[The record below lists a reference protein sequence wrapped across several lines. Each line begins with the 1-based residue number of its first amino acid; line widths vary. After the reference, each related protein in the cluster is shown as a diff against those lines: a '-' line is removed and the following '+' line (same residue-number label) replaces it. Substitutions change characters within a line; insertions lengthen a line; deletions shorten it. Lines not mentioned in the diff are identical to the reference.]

1 MRRREAVPSDHPDDD
16 GERSPRRTQWSA
28 VPDRS
33 ASDDKSDAVRAQP
46 ASRTSSTSSTW
57 RRAVLLVALLNLAYF
72 DIEFV
77 VARVIGSVSLVA
89 DSVDFLEDGA
99 LNLLIFFAA
108 VWSVARRAKVGHA
121 LAIIILVPAVATVWI
136 AIVKIVD
143 PSSPDVLPLSVTA
156 FGALVVNLTCAAILV
171 RHRHAGGSLAK
182 AAWLSARNDS
192 LANVAILLAAAV
204 TLQWASA
211 WPDIVVG
218 VGIGAVNADAG
229 VRVWRAA
236 SRERLEATAAQ
247 P

>member
-1 MRRREAVPSDHPDDD
+1 M
-16 GERSPRRTQWSA
+16 
-28 VPDRS
+28 
-33 ASDDKSDAVRAQP
+33 
-46 ASRTSSTSSTW
+46 
-57 RRAVLLVALLNLAYF
+57 LLVALLNLAYF
-72 DIEFV
+72 VIEFV
-77 VARVIGSVSLVA
+77 VARAIGSVSLVA

-108 VWSVARRAKVGHA
+108 VWSVRRRAKVGHA
-121 LAIIILVPAVATVWI
+121 LAIIILVPAIATVWI
-136 AIVKIVD
+136 AVVKVVN

-171 RHRHAGGSLAK
+171 RHRRAGGSLAK

-192 LANVAILLAAAV
+192 LANVAILIAAAV

-218 VGIGAVNADAG
+218 LGIGAINADAG
-229 VRVWRAA
+229 LKVWRAA
-236 SRERLEATAAQ
+236 SRERLEAAAAQ